1 MAANKV
7 DKLTPEQ
14 EAMLPIIRDEWYAH
28 GLNTDPANREEAE
41 RGVNMVYKDAEE
53 AEPNLYLWAKSPLA
67 GAYAVTALVDDKFGI
82 DQIVYKL
89 DASVKVHGEFT
100 IKESGSDKIE
110 VTLKLDDKWPGRKHK
125 YACKIQ
131 KNDAYNHIGR
141 RIGGQYWAGY
151 YAYFDAMDR
160 LGLEKLDKI
169 EGQLIVAKN
178 ANWWWALDKATVLV
192 ERPERSVSMDEEGRL
207 HHDTDACIK
216 YREDDGRQWG
226 VYAHHG
232 VRIPPGK
239 EFIFTDPDKVTAEV
253 ILKEDNAELRRV
265 MLEKVGYERI
275 VDNMTL
281 IDDDPAI
288 GKLWRMRLPGDEDL
302 ALVDVTDPSTGRRY
316 LLRVDPNAY
325 GGLKTARAASASTWR
340 EPDGSMVFEKPEDY
354 VLVAEA

>member
-1 MAANKV
+1 MANKV

-14 EAMLPIIRDEWYAH
+14 EAILPVVRDEWYAH
-28 GLNTDPANREEAE
+28 GLCTDPANRPEAE
-41 RGVNMVYKDAEE
+41 RGVNMVYRDADE
-53 AEPNLYLWAKSPLA
+53 AKPNLYLWAMSPLA
-67 GAYAVTALVDDKFGI
+67 GAYGVTALVDDKFGI
-82 DQIVYKL
+82 DHIVYKL
-89 DASVKVHGEFT
+89 DADKEVHGDFS
-100 IKESGSDKIE
+100 IKEVSSDQIE
-110 VTLKLDDKWPGRKHK
+110 VTLTLDDSWVASKKV
-125 YACKIQ
+125 YTCKVKKQ
-131 KNDAYNHIGR
+131 DAYNHIGR

-160 LGLEKLDKI
+160 IGLEKLDKI

-192 ERPERSVSMDEEGRL
+192 DRPARAVSMDDEGRL
-207 HHDTDACIK
+207 HHDTEACIK
-216 YREDDGRQWG
+216 YRSDAGVEWG

-239 EFIFTDPDKVTAEV
+239 EFIFTDPDKVTADV

-275 VDNMTL
+275 LDRMKL
-281 IDDDPAI
+281 IDDDPSI
-288 GKLWRMRLPGDEDL
+288 GKLWRLSLPGDEDL
-302 ALVDVTDPSTGRRY
+302 ALVDVVDPSTGRRY

-340 EPDGSMVFEKPEDY
+340 KPDGSMVYAKPEDY
-354 VLVAEA
+354 VLAAEA